1 MYEVPGQFRLDRPV
15 GIPTPPEEITLF
27 ICGNT
32 ARRTLSGSYVCNK
45 CNQFWGD
52 LTNDCYAAF
61 QVWKELQK

>member
-1 MYEVPGQFRLDRPV
+1 MYEVPGQTRTMYAR
-15 GIPTPPEEITLF
+15 IPEPPDEITIYF
-27 ICGNT
+27 CGNI
-32 ARRTLSGSYVCNK
+32 ARRTISGAYVCNK